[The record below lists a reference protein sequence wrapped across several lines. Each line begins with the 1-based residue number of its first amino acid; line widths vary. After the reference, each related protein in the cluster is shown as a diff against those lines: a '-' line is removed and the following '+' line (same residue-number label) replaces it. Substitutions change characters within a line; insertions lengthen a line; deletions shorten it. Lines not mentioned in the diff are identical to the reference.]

1 MSKPDERFV
10 CQNRFGP
17 PKKIDLLTK
26 FGMIEMERS
35 IARKRGVTCW
45 GVEILCWFIPI
56 CKNPQ
61 AIIVLSPTMTKCKCG
76 CHEGKQCTCKECP
89 DKSEGKENVVDHVTV
104 LIPIR
109 KKVMEMPNWANV
121 ALREV
126 INIVILKSEEVGR

>member
-17 PKKIDLLTK
+17 PKK
-26 FGMIEMERS
+26 
-35 IARKRGVTCW
+35 
-45 GVEILCWFIPI
+45 LCWFIPI

-89 DKSEGKENVVDHVTV
+89 DKSEGKEKCSGSCHGTDTHQGEGHGDAKLGKCCTEGSNKHCH
-104 LIPIR
+104 
-109 KKVMEMPNWANV
+109 
-121 ALREV
+121 
-126 INIVILKSEEVGR
+126 SEK